1 VARSERK
8 RNGGTGKKLGGDR
21 GGALL
26 KGAQRGGSG
35 RGVWA
40 VRAPRGSVSN
50 RGALGAADA
59 WVPAGSE
66 RERRGAGRVGRPGR
80 KKSGPSLDE
89 P

>member
-1 VARSERK
+1 
-8 RNGGTGKKLGGDR
+8 
-21 GGALL
+21 
-26 KGAQRGGSG
+26 
-35 RGVWA
+35 